1 MPIRKLFSR
10 VMLTAGLV
18 ASLSFGVSAQG
29 PGGPGG
35 GRGGQGGPGGGRMM
49 MGMGGGGMGGGVTG
63 LLMMK
68 EVRDELKLDE
78 DQVAELEEMGK
89 AMMESMRNMRPP
101 QGQQPDMKAMQENM
115 EKMRKSMA
123 ESESKVEEMLDPKQ
137 VDRLIGLLIQRE
149 SLRSLNS
156 KLVADR
162 LGITEEQKTKMA
174 SIEKEQ
180 GEKMRELFQGGFNA
194 DMRDK
199 MREMREAG
207 ETKMK
212 ELLSDKQ
219 KSDMESLKGTE
230 FKFPEPQWGRGGPG
244 GGPGGPG
251 GPGGGRGGRGGQ
263 RPGGDGV

>member
-1 MPIRKLFSR
+1 MPIKKLFSR

-35 GRGGQGGPGGGRMM
+35 GRGQGGPGGGRMM
-49 MGMGGGGMGGGVTG
+49 MGMGGGMGGGVTG

-68 EVRDELKLDE
+68 EVREELKLDE
-78 DQVAELEEMGK
+78 DQVAELEDMGK

-115 EKMRKSMA
+115 EKMRKAMA

-149 SLRSLNS
+149 NLRSLNS

-162 LGITEEQKTKMA
+162 LGITEDQKTKMA
-174 SIEKEQ
+174 AIEKEQ

-199 MREMREAG
+199 MREMREGG

-212 ELLSDKQ
+212 ELLTDKQ
-219 KSDMESLKGTE
+219 KSDMESLKGPE
-230 FKFPEPQWGRGGPG
+230 FKFPEPQFGR
-244 GGPGGPG
+244 GGPG